1 MKNDIRLLNHDALKA
16 AVERK
21 QLKQWWLAEQ
31 IGVSRYTVL
40 RWLNGKIRH
49 IQTENLERLA
59 ALLECTPKELEVDD
73 RLFSSSLADRRHR
86 CAVEII
92 DHDLAEILRKA
103 DCFELYETIV
113 KSLDLESVSSH
124 HQFDAYCTLSSS
136 LINQAKFDEA
146 TRVGLKA
153 SDLAQVTGNNEHQIK
168 ALGLLVVC
176 HSALG
181 DFAQAQ
187 NEMAAIEG
195 FRDLVAP
202 ELFVRERARG
212 LQTYAMMKAYDRAI
226 ELFDAMADDFAR
238 YVSDQSAHAIAFY
251 TVGNCY
257 FQLSRFC
264 EAERC
269 YEKGYAAAA
278 SFPAMLLECQ
288 IGLARVR
295 HELSGL
301 CDWADVKKIE
311 ERFGRSARSRLS
323 SVLLRAAN
331 YRHEGR
337 IAKSKAELRRGMSLF
352 KTSPVILKQLSA
364 EIEAMSV

>member
-1 MKNDIRLLNHDALKA
+1 MKTDIRLLDHDALRV
-16 AVERK
+16 AVDRK

-31 IGVSRYTVL
+31 IGVSRFTVL
-40 RWLNGKIRH
+40 RWLNGKIKH
-49 IQTENLERLA
+49 IRAENLERLA
-59 ALLECTPKELEVDD
+59 VLLDCAPKELEIDD
-73 RLFSSSLADRRHR
+73 RLFPHSLTDRRRR
-86 CAVEII
+86 CAIEII

-103 DCFELYETIV
+103 GCFELYETIV

-124 HQFDAYCTLSSS
+124 HQFDAYYTLSSA

-153 SDLAQVTGNNEHQIK
+153 SSLAQVTRNNEHQIK

-187 NEMAAIEG
+187 NEMAAIQG
-195 FRDLVAP
+195 FRDRVAP
-202 ELFVRERARG
+202 ELFVREQARG

-226 ELFDAMADDFAR
+226 ELFDAMADDFVR

-257 FQLSRFC
+257 FQLSKYR
-264 EAERC
+264 EAER
-269 YEKGYAAAA
+269 YYQKGYAAAV

-295 HELSGL
+295 HELSGC
-301 CDWADVKKIE
+301 CDWADVKQIE
-311 ERFGRSARSRLS
+311 ERFGSSARSRLS
-323 SVLLRAAN
+323 FVLLRAAN

-337 IAKSKAELRRGMSLF
+337 IAKSKAELRRGMLLF
-352 KTSPVILKQLSA
+352 RTSPVILKQLTA
-364 EIEAMSV
+364 EIEAMTV